1 MLTVDQLLY
10 AIAKT
15 STEMAR
21 RVREKTICWTD
32 GGLHIE
38 ITMLIV
44 IGDWLDGS
52 GWTYVMTSANVT
64 TEGRTAGP
72 QKASH
77 TSRGQ
82 WAHQATAAALCTLLH
97 RSYDQYQINTPD
109 KYTMMSG
116 VSRWLQTILS
126 SITDWYKVWQLELLI
141 PQFLRSQ
148 HEQKY
153 VTYVQSLG
161 KIIPWMFAL
170 GHYHYARGMMIRE
183 RDPHRL
189 TALPHIQSSSKAI
202 VTQILS
208 TSPRSSS

>member
-21 RVREKTICWTD
+21 RVREKTICCTD

-77 TSRGQ
+77 TSGVSGHIKQQQ
-82 WAHQATAAALCTLLH
+82 WLCAFFFTGHMLSIKSTH
-97 RSYDQYQINTPD
+97 QINT
-109 KYTMMSG
+109 
-116 VSRWLQTILS
+116 L
-126 SITDWYKVWQLELLI
+126 
-141 PQFLRSQ
+141 
-148 HEQKY
+148 
-153 VTYVQSLG
+153 
-161 KIIPWMFAL
+161 
-170 GHYHYARGMMIRE
+170 
-183 RDPHRL
+183 
-189 TALPHIQSSSKAI
+189 
-202 VTQILS
+202 
-208 TSPRSSS
+208 